1 VQTLWVYSSVAGDVR
16 PDSAG
21 KILSRSSSSR
31 LPSVRALG
39 GFKLHGASLL
49 VFVLGAIIS
58 LNLFAT
64 LRTRARSRERLE
76 FQRRV
81 DDVASG
87 LRSQLERPLEVL
99 ESVCGLFD
107 ASVDVGREEFARF
120 ARPALARHPSV
131 RALEWIPL
139 VHAAE
144 RPTYEK
150 AARDDGLPAFEFR
163 ELAADGALVR
173 ANVRAEH
180 LPIYFM
186 EPSDDR
192 VLGFD
197 LTADSARRAPVD
209 RAQTTRATVASERI
223 RLIEDPPTTYSIAAF
238 CPVFVPGR
246 VGEPERLRG
255 AGAEVFRMH
264 EVVWPAIT
272 SAVKLGMQLIVIDLG
287 APAETR
293 VLFESVAGLADRG
306 QDETAEPADV
316 RMDFADREWSLSFSR
331 GPRYRSEGNE
341 PLWGIL
347 FTGIMLSA
355 LFAVAL
361 SAARII
367 LHLRGQVRA
376 AQRLGQYTLIRKL
389 GEGGMGMVWEAR
401 HALLRRPTAI
411 KLLRP
416 EHLGAEAIARFE
428 REVQLTSQLTHPNTV
443 AIYDYGRTAG
453 GVFYYVME
461 YLDGL
466 DLQRLVAFDGPQQ
479 PARVVHILKQVASA
493 LAEAHGRGLVHRDVK
508 PANIVLCERGGLHD
522 VAKVVD
528 FGLVKRAAQQNSTLS
543 MDHVVLGTPLFL
555 APEAIAH
562 PEHVDG
568 RSDLYACGA
577 VAYFL
582 LTGQAVF
589 GGSTLVEVCGHHMY
603 TQPQPPSA
611 RLRHALPARLER
623 LVLRCLAKQPDDR
636 FENAAALVTALSECG
651 VPVWTD
657 GEAELAWKR
666 VAGHRDA
673 QTATARTIAIDSP
686 SALAID
692 LGRRS
697 SPEQR

>member
-1 VQTLWVYSSVAGDVR
+1 VARDVSPNPTEKIISR
-16 PDSAG
+16 P
-21 KILSRSSSSR
+21 SSSR

-39 GFKLHGASLL
+39 GFKPHRASLV
-49 VFVLGAIIS
+49 VFILGTVIS

-64 LRTRARSRERLE
+64 LRARARSREHLE

-81 DDVASG
+81 DDVASS

-99 ESVCGLFD
+99 ESVCALFD

-120 ARPALARHPSV
+120 ARPALARHPSI

-139 VHAAE
+139 VNAAE
-144 RPTYEK
+144 RPTYEQ
-150 AARDDGLPAFEFR
+150 AARKDGLPAFEFR
-163 ELAADGALVR
+163 EVGADGRLVR
-173 ANVRAEH
+173 ANVRTEH
-180 LPIYFM
+180 LPIYYM
-186 EPSDDR
+186 EPADDR

-197 LTADSARRAPVD
+197 LTADTARRAPID
-209 RAQTTRATVASERI
+209 RAQTSRATVASERI
-223 RLIEDPPTTYSIAAF
+223 RLIEDPPTSYSIAAF
-238 CPVFVPGR
+238 CPVFMPGPLS
-246 VGEPERLRG
+246 EPARLRG
-255 AGAEVFRMH
+255 VGAEVFRMH

-272 SAVKLGMQLIVIDLG
+272 SVVKLGMQLVVIDHA

-293 VLFESVAGLADRG
+293 ILFESSPGLADHG
-306 QDETAEPADV
+306 QDRTRDPLRV
-316 RMDFADREWSLSFSR
+316 RIDFADRQWSLSFSR
-331 GPRYRSEGNE
+331 GPSYRSQGDE
-341 PLWGIL
+341 PLWGVL

-355 LFAVAL
+355 SFALAL

-416 EHLGAEAIARFE
+416 EQVGAEAIARFE

-466 DLQRLVAFDGPQQ
+466 DLQRLVGFDGPQQ

-528 FGLVKRAAQQNSTLS
+528 FGLVKRAAQQDSSLS
-543 MDHVVLGTPLFL
+543 RDQVILGTPLFL
-555 APEAIAH
+555 APEAIVD

-577 VAYFL
+577 VGYFL
-582 LTGQAVF
+582 LTGQPVF
-589 GGSTLVEVCGHHMY
+589 DGATLVEICSHHVY

-611 RLRHALPARLER
+611 RLGHALPALLEQ
-623 LVLRCLAKQPDDR
+623 LVLRCLAKRPDDR
-636 FENAAALVTALSECG
+636 FESAAALLAALGECG

-657 GEAELAWKR
+657 AEAKLAWQR

-673 QTATARTIAIDSP
+673 LTATARTIPIDSP

-697 SPEQR
+697 TPEQHSQ

>member
-1 VQTLWVYSSVAGDVR
+1 VAEDVS
-16 PDSAG
+16 PDSPG
-21 KILSRSSSSR
+21 RILSRTSSR
-31 LPSVRALG
+31 RLPTIRALG
-39 GFKLHGASLL
+39 GFKPHRTSLV
-49 VFVLGAIIS
+49 VFILGAVIS

-81 DDVASG
+81 DDVASS

-99 ESVCGLFD
+99 ESVCALFD

-139 VHAAE
+139 VGAAE
-144 RPTYEK
+144 RTTYEQ
-150 AARDDGLPAFEFR
+150 AAREAGLPAFEFR
-163 ELAADGALVR
+163 ELGADGILVR
-173 ANVRAEH
+173 AKVRAEH
-180 LPIYFM
+180 LPIYYM
-186 EPSDDR
+186 EPPDDR

-209 RAQTTRATVASERI
+209 RAQTRRETVASERI
-223 RLIEDPPTTYSIAAF
+223 RLIEDPPTSYSIAAF
-238 CPVFVPGR
+238 CPVFVPGHA
-246 VGEPERLRG
+246 GEPARLRG
-255 AGAEVFRMH
+255 VGAEVFRMQ
-264 EVVWPAIT
+264 EVVWPAVA
-272 SAVKLGMQLIVIDLG
+272 SAVKLGMQLVVIDPA

-293 VLFESVAGLADRG
+293 ILFESAPGLTDRRRDTT
-306 QDETAEPADV
+306 QDPLHV
-316 RMDFADREWSLSFSR
+316 RMDFADRQWSFSFSR
-331 GPRYRSEGNE
+331 GPHYRSEGDE
-341 PLWGIL
+341 PLWGVL
-347 FTGIMLSA
+347 LTGIMLSA
-355 LFAVAL
+355 LFALAL
-361 SAARII
+361 SAARVI
-367 LHLRGQVRA
+367 LHLRRQVRA

-416 EHLGAEAIARFE
+416 EQVGAEPIARFE

-443 AIYDYGRTAG
+443 AIYDYGRTAD

-466 DLQRLVAFDGPQQ
+466 DLQRLVGFDGPQQ

-493 LAEAHGRGLVHRDVK
+493 LAEAHGCGLVHRDVK

-528 FGLVKRAAQQNSTLS
+528 FGLVKRAAHQDPSLS
-543 MDHVVLGTPLFL
+543 LDHVILGTPLFL
-555 APEAIAH
+555 APEAIAD

-568 RSDLYACGA
+568 RSDLYAFGA

-582 LTGQAVF
+582 LTGQPVF
-589 GGSTLVEVCGHHMY
+589 DGTTLVEICGHHMY
-603 TQPQPPSA
+603 TLPQPPSA
-611 RLRHALPARLER
+611 LLGHALPMRLEQ
-623 LVLRCLAKQPDDR
+623 LVLRCLAKRPNDR
-636 FENAAALVTALSECG
+636 FGSAAALLAALTECG
-651 VPVWTD
+651 APVWTD
-657 GEAELAWKR
+657 AEAKRAWQR

-673 QTATARTIAIDSP
+673 LTATARTIPIDSR

-697 SPEQR
+697 RSSD